1 MDKKNTRPLWYI
13 TITLL
18 VIALL
23 VGGFWAVLSST
34 IKSDSDT
41 DITSE
46 EVVEEVVEEEV
57 EEDVE
62 TPTPV
67 ETEPDVVDSQE
78 EPENTEEEEVGSEE
92 VEIDIEKIRGERGTL
107 SEEEVERRNKVA
119 NVIVE
124 NFYDTN
130 EVNVRPIEGVKFDRI
145 NKPDPKE
152 VDWGVTYVTKGELIW
167 WLNEHVPTMFT
178 DVNYQVTF
186 NTETMT
192 IQVRGKGD
200 SFRETNEVVKE
211 WIENMYEVSEYG
223 LQEIPYTLLFQEIV

>member
-23 VGGFWAVLSST
+23 AGGFWAVLSST

-46 EVVEEVVEEEV
+46 EVVEEVVEEAVV
-57 EEDVE
+57 ENVE

-78 EPENTEEEEVGSEE
+78 VPENTEVEVGSEE
-92 VEIDIEKIRGERGTL
+92 VVIDVEKIRGERGTL

-130 EVNVRPIEGVKFDRI
+130 EVIVRPIEGVKFDRI

-178 DVNYQVTF
+178 DVDYQVTF

-200 SFRETNEVVKE
+200 SFKETNEVVKE